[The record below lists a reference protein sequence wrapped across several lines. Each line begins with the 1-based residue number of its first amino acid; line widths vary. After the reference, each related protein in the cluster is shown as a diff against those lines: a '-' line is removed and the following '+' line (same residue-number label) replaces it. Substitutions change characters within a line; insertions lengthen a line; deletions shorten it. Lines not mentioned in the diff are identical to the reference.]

1 MFAYRYMP
9 RTSILVFNF
18 ISSFLNTQHVIFHFS
33 AHPCIILLRVYSWV
47 YYVMSIAASEESVDH
62 SLQDKKDGTSLI
74 DLISDSEQVESVI
87 DDTGDHVLKLSFMNS
102 SLEKQNSQRRYLF

>member
-1 MFAYRYMP
+1 M
-9 RTSILVFNF
+9 L
-18 ISSFLNTQHVIFHFS
+18 
-33 AHPCIILLRVYSWV
+33 
-47 YYVMSIAASEESVDH
+47 IAASEETVDD

-102 SLEKQNSQRRYLF
+102 SLNNQNSQRRYMYVF